1 MQIKSV
7 FIVEDDPS
15 LQSLYEKI
23 LSYYGYTILGVARNG
38 EEAVKMFVD
47 FQLKP
52 DIIIMDHRLP
62 VKDGIEAS
70 KEILIYEKKAK
81 ILFASADKTI
91 KDAALSIGITRF
103 IEKPFDISVLIENI
117 KELIDV
123 KI

>member
-1 MQIKSV
+1 
-7 FIVEDDPS
+7 
-15 LQSLYEKI
+15 
-23 LSYYGYTILGVARNG
+23 
-38 EEAVKMFVD
+38 MFVD